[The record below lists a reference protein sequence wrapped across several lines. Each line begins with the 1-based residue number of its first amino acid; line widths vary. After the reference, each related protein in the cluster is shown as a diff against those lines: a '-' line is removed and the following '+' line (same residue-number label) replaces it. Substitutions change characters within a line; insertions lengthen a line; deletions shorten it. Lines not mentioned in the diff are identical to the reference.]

1 MKKSG
6 FHFGSVFYS
15 LTIIVIII
23 FWVSSNMNWGENRWH
38 KLLKIDGVG
47 YYNYLPAVFI
57 YHDLNFEFYDKVIQD
72 NSRPE
77 LDFAFKVK
85 TEAGTTNKYY
95 LGTAL
100 CNLPFFLTAHLLS
113 YLSGQPAD
121 GYSYYYLLGIQL
133 SAFFYLI
140 IGLIFLSLILKR
152 YNISERNR
160 AIILLAVFFGS
171 NLFYYVVHEPYMSH
185 VYSFAFVNLFIL
197 SVLNYV
203 KSNDG
208 KWILLAAFALGI
220 VFLIRPV
227 NIIILLAI
235 PFLCS
240 NLETFKSLFTDLIK
254 KPWIIVKTL
263 LIFVIIIS
271 SQLIIYKIQTGNFIV
286 YSYGKEALDFTKPHM
301 LDFLFSYRKGFFVWV
316 PLMFF
321 SLLGLKYFFKNS
333 IFQLITWISFILIVV
348 YILSSWWNWYYGGSF
363 GSRVMIDYLVL
374 FAIPLALLL
383 QKTSYPKIVVTIII
397 VLGLF
402 TQIQTFQYI
411 KGYIH
416 WSKMNSEWYW
426 DNFLRIDKVLNQAD
440 KPWNYKDK

>member
-6 FHFGSVFYS
+6 FHFGPVFYS

-23 FWVSSNMNWGENRWH
+23 FWVSSNMNWGESRWH

-57 YHDLNFEFYDKVIQD
+57 YQDLNFEFYENVKKD

-77 LDFAFKVK
+77 LYFSFKTK
-85 TEAGTTNKYY
+85 TEAGTINKYY
-95 LGTAL
+95 SGTAL

-113 YLSGQPAD
+113 YLKGYSTD

-133 SAFFYLI
+133 AAFFYLI
-140 IGLIFLSLILKR
+140 LGLIFLSLILKA
-152 YNISERNR
+152 YKISERNR
-160 AIILLAVFFGS
+160 ALIILAVFFGS
-171 NLFYYVVHEPYMSH
+171 NLFYYVVHEPFMSH

-197 SVLNYV
+197 SALNYI
-203 KSNDG
+203 KSREG
-208 KWILLAAFALGI
+208 KWILISAFALGI
-220 VFLIRPV
+220 VFLIRPI
-227 NIIILLAI
+227 NIIVLLAI

-240 NLETFKSLFTDLIK
+240 DLETLKSLFSYLMK
-254 KPWIIVKTL
+254 KPL
-263 LIFVIIIS
+263 IIIKALLVLVAIVS
-271 SQLIIYKIQTGNFIV
+271 IQLIIYKIQTGNFIA
-286 YSYGKEALDFTKPHM
+286 YSYGKEALDFAKPH
-301 LDFLFSYRKGFFVWV
+301 LLEFLFSYRKGFFVWV

-333 IFQLITWISFILIVV
+333 IFQLISWILVILIVV

-383 QKTSYPKIVVTIII
+383 QKTSYPKIVVTFII

-402 TQIQTFQYI
+402 TQVQTFQYV

-426 DNFLRIDKVLNQAD
+426 DNFLRIDKVLNQSD
-440 KPWNYKDK
+440 KPWGDNDK